1 MLGRILLI
9 LGALLV
15 LHAAFS
21 SYEYLSH
28 LKNSGRLEGS
38 LPYDIMLEAYIALFI
53 GILGASLSAPTLK
66 QITWASEMQTRSIDE
81 MDARAGFANYLNRGR
96 SIFKVSQ

>member
-1 MLGRILLI
+1 MSDQPQPL
-9 LGALLV
+9 
-15 LHAAFS
+15 AAFS

-66 QITWASEMQTRSIDE
+66 QITWASEMQTRYVKLSYTSSNALIT
-81 MDARAGFANYLNRGR
+81 
-96 SIFKVSQ
+96 